1 MTTITY
7 LIADKQTKTFDI
19 DLPDTVY
26 CRLNLYNKF
35 DLIAIDAEDFVND
48 PKNMYYYQELTVSDS
63 PLFAFIALYRQ
74 DLLPI
79 TDTMDAIFDEVITY
93 NDLSSGYNEEQAKFV
108 FGTVYINQPP
118 KVVEPD
124 YVPPNIP
131 PEPEPIPPPP
141 PVESIQ

>member
-26 CRLNLYNKF
+26 CRMNLDNKF
-35 DLIAIDAEDFVND
+35 DQIAIDAEDFVND
-48 PKNMYYYQELTVSDS
+48 PKNMYYYQELTVADS
-63 PLFAFIALYRQ
+63 PLFAFIALYKQ

-79 TDTMDAIFDEVITY
+79 TEAMDTTFDEVITY
-93 NDLSSGYNEEQAKFV
+93 NDITSEYSEEQAKFV
-108 FGTVYINQPP
+108 FGTEYIVQPP
-118 KVVEPD
+118 KVVDPN

-131 PEPEPIPPPP
+131 PEPEPTPPPP
-141 PVESIQ
+141 AEVPAE